1 RLEVGRIRDAMLSG
15 FGLACALIFA
25 FAMAYVSSER
35 DKKVDFS
42 YFRTTRPGDSTRN
55 IVRTLKQPV
64 QVGLFFPPANEVADR
79 VKSYFDDL
87 KRESTLLE
95 VSSFDFAVD
104 PAKAKELGATGNGIV
119 TVTRQGGR
127 REALNIGLELEA
139 ARTQLRTLDKEVNRR
154 LLLVSRT
161 GHTVFLTTGHS
172 ERSPERPPGSETDKR
187 ATIKLLRD
195 LLVEQGYQVRNLG
208 LAQGLANE
216 VPAEAA
222 AVLIIG
228 PTRAFLPE
236 EIAALNRYM
245 NRGGKLLVA
254 LDPEPDLNMKEL
266 LRPLGVEFLPTM
278 LASDQ

>member
-1 RLEVGRIRDAMLSG
+1 YLYLLGVAAIALYFAQSDVLALMPKSSPGKESKLPLILAALWPAVWLASALPIVMVEWAYRAVALAPSLEVGRIRDAMLSG

-195 LLVEQGYQVRNLG
+195 LLVEQGY
-208 LAQGLANE
+208 
-216 VPAEAA
+216 
-222 AVLIIG
+222 
-228 PTRAFLPE
+228 
-236 EIAALNRYM
+236 
-245 NRGGKLLVA
+245 
-254 LDPEPDLNMKEL
+254 
-266 LRPLGVEFLPTM
+266 
-278 LASDQ
+278 